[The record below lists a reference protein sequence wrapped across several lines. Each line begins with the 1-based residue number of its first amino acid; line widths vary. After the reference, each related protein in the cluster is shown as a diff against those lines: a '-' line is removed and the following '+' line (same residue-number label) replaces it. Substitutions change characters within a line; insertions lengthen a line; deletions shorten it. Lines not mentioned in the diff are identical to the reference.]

1 MQSAPSA
8 PRAPKLI
15 ERYGNGGFRVSGEA
29 LTGSILVFNDRVQ
42 PWPVANIASL
52 TLESLQPIIDA
63 KPSIEIL
70 LLGCGPR
77 VAFIAPDLRKAL
89 RDTGIVIEAVDTGAA
104 CRTYNVLLAEER
116 RVAAALIAVS

>member
-42 PWPVANIASL
+42 PWPVVDIASL
-52 TLESLQPIIDA
+52 TAESLQPIIEA
-63 KPSIEIL
+63 APPIQIL

-77 VAFIAPDLRKAL
+77 IAFVPPALRKTL
-89 RDTGIVIEAVDTGAA
+89 RDAGVVIEALDTGAA

-116 RVAAALIAVS
+116 RVAAALIAVA

>member
-1 MQSAPSA
+1 MQPAPST

-42 PWPVANIASL
+42 PWPIVDIAAL
-52 TLESLQPIIDA
+52 TAESLQPIIDA
-63 KPSIEIL
+63 APQLQIL

-77 VAFIAPDLRKAL
+77 IAFVPPALRKTL
-89 RDTGIVIEAVDTGAA
+89 RDAGVVIEALDTGAA

-116 RVAAALIAVS
+116 RVAAALIAVP